1 LDKAQWDLHEYL
13 TGEPADKKQISESPG
28 SYYSFCYERL
38 TSEINRR
45 HFHPTMWI
53 DFKRRDKFS
62 LYWSEGYFKILD
74 HTHGMLYRT
83 GHRAVR
89 FKYLIESF

>member
-1 LDKAQWDLHEYL
+1 
-13 TGEPADKKQISESPG
+13 
-28 SYYSFCYERL
+28 
-38 TSEINRR
+38 
-45 HFHPTMWI
+45 MWI